1 MNTFDITK
9 LLKGEARALILE
21 NVNITDTHIY
31 DDDFT
36 NKSDIQNN
44 DSIILYSVRLSKAY
58 EGFVNYLSNDK
69 SICNLV
75 FESSVTLQTRDESVN
90 LGDLMLYISNDR
102 EITKR
107 FSNSHNKLEKNI
119 KNITP
124 IQNSN
129 FIENDQKWFKQILTF
144 NFIYEG
150 EYTNGN
156 I

>member
-1 MNTFDITK
+1 MNTFNITK
-9 LLKGEARALILE
+9 LLKEEIRDLILE
-21 NVNITDTHIY
+21 NVNISDIHIY

-36 NKSDIQNN
+36 DKADIQNN
-44 DSIILYSVRLSKAY
+44 NAVILYTVRLSKAY
-58 EGFVNYLSNDK
+58 EGFISYLSNDN

-75 FESSVTLQTRDESVN
+75 FETSVTLQTRDESVN

-107 FSNSHNKLEKNI
+107 FSNSQNKLEKNI

-124 IQNSN
+124 MQNSN
-129 FIENDQKWFKQILTF
+129 FTENDEKWFKQILTF

-156 I
+156 L

>member
-9 LLKGEARALILE
+9 LLKGEVKKLILK

-36 NKSDIQNN
+36 DKSDIQDNN
-44 DSIILYSVRLSKAY
+44 AIVLYAVRLSKAY

-75 FESSVTLQTRDESVN
+75 FEASVIIQTRDESVN

-107 FSNSHNKLEKNI
+107 FSNSQNKLEKNI

-129 FIENDQKWFKQILTF
+129 FTENDKKWFKQILTF

-156 I
+156 L

>member
-9 LLKGEARALILE
+9 LLKGEVKKLITE
-21 NVNITDTHIY
+21 NVNITDIHIY

-36 NKSDIQNN
+36 DKSAIQANN
-44 DSIILYSVRLSKAY
+44 AIVLYTVRLSKAY

-75 FESSVTLQTRDESVN
+75 FETSVILQTRDESVN

-107 FSNSHNKLEKNI
+107 FSNSQNKLEKNI
-119 KNITP
+119 KTFFTKSVQLLEEILLQLSSTLTT
-124 IQNSN
+124 
-129 FIENDQKWFKQILTF
+129 DHKWQLCVKV
-144 NFIYEG
+144 
-150 EYTNGN
+150 
-156 I
+156 

>member
-9 LLKGEARALILE
+9 LLKGEVRKLITE
-21 NVNITDTHIY
+21 NVNITDIHIY

-36 NKSDIQNN
+36 DKSAIQTNN
-44 DSIILYSVRLSKAY
+44 AIVLYTVRLSKTY
-58 EGFVNYLSNDK
+58 EGFINYLSNDK
-69 SICNLV
+69 SVCNLV
-75 FESSVTLQTRDESVN
+75 FETSVILQTRDESVN

-129 FIENDQKWFKQILTF
+129 FIENDEKWFKQILTF

>member
-36 NKSDIQNN
+36 DKSDIQNN

-75 FESSVTLQTRDESVN
+75 FEASVTLQTRDESVN

-119 KNITP
+119 KTFFTKSVQLLEEILLQLSSTLTT
-124 IQNSN
+124 
-129 FIENDQKWFKQILTF
+129 DHKWQLCVK
-144 NFIYEG
+144 E
-150 EYTNGN
+150 
-156 I
+156 

>member
-36 NKSDIQNN
+36 DKSDIQNN

-69 SICNLV
+69 SI
-75 FESSVTLQTRDESVN
+75 S
-90 LGDLMLYISNDR
+90 
-102 EITKR
+102 
-107 FSNSHNKLEKNI
+107 
-119 KNITP
+119 
-124 IQNSN
+124 
-129 FIENDQKWFKQILTF
+129 
-144 NFIYEG
+144 
-150 EYTNGN
+150 
-156 I
+156 

>member
-1 MNTFDITK
+1 MNTFNITK
-9 LLKGEARALILE
+9 LLKSEIQKLILD
-21 NVNITDTHIY
+21 NINITNNHIY

-36 NKSDIQNN
+36 NKSDIQDN
-44 DSIILYSVRLSKAY
+44 DTIILYTVRFSKAY
-58 EGFVNYLSNDK
+58 EGFINYLSNDK

-75 FESSVTLQTRDESVN
+75 FEASVILQTRDESMN
-90 LGDLMLYISNDR
+90 LGDLTLYITNDR

-107 FSNSHNKLEKNI
+107 FSNSENKLEKNI
-119 KNITP
+119 KNVTP

-129 FIENDQKWFKQILTF
+129 FIEDDKKWFKQILTF
-144 NFIYEG
+144 KFIYEG

>member
-9 LLKGEARALILE
+9 LLKGEVRKLITE
-21 NVNITDTHIY
+21 NVNITDIHIY

-36 NKSDIQNN
+36 DKSAIQANN
-44 DSIILYSVRLSKAY
+44 AIVLYTVRLSKAY
-58 EGFVNYLSNDK
+58 EEFINYLSNDK

-75 FESSVTLQTRDESVN
+75 FETSVILQTRDESVN

-129 FIENDQKWFKQILTF
+129 FIENDEKWFKQILTF